1 MRARPAVRARVRAAL
16 LVVDMINAFDYAG
29 GAALLRHVRRAAPRV
44 AGLRAAFALARLP
57 VIYCND
63 NFGRWRSD
71 FRDAVR
77 RCGAPDAA
85 GADIVAQLRPR
96 PTDYFV
102 LKPHLSAFFDTPLDL
117 LLRRMRMRHVVLA
130 GIAGDGCIAATATDA
145 HMREY
150 RVTVARDAT
159 ASQRSAGNR
168 RALDQLRVTGTAEL
182 ATAATIARAL
192 RRPPARRP
200 RR

>member
-1 MRARPAVRARVRAAL
+1 MNKPSEGLDSPDAHVQPMARQLANFKKSLKAAGIPA
-16 LVVDMINAFDYAG
+16 
-29 GAALLRHVRRAAPRV
+29 
-44 AGLRAAFALARLP
+44 
-57 VIYCND
+57 IYVND

-168 RALDQLRVTGTAEL
+168 RALEQLRVTGTAQL
-182 ATAATIARAL
+182 ATAASIVRAL
-192 RRPPARRP
+192 RRRPARRP